1 MREKFE
7 KKIINEQGTGL
18 SLPNRITMADL
29 VANKSCKFTTGLQK
43 DNTGTYWLA
52 IADVDRPDRR
62 PPVQKNDYYV
72 VSDDIEFVN
81 GTPKGT
87 YALFRYGE
95 YVPGTY
101 DKKTGKYLL
110 RWTCDNYQPPT
121 NLISDGKL
129 TPSQQEWINNSSYI
143 KNGYSVS
150 ANTQEGC
157 SVTPFD
163 PKLCDRVDLAEIAP
177 TVFYQKGVY
186 YLYKSKTAVN
196 KRQTEEQRKI
206 VESYMSIGCTDEVP
220 LANQRNPYYEV
231 RLSQIPEFRNLF
243 DSNFVMYCPYSA
255 ITKGNRSSVIDN
267 IKNKLKMSSVTDDCQ
282 FAMTVIYDGLY
293 KLKNQYA
300 RQLDL
305 QEITY
310 LKNVLKQCAT
320 ARDERGRAF
329 NFRYKNNY
337 QELVRLGKD
346 NRASLAESKT
356 KDLTTIIREQLV
368 EAYNRKNRR
377 Y

>member
-18 SLPNRITMADL
+18 SLPNPITMADL
-29 VANKSCKFTTGLQK
+29 VANNSCKFTTGLQPT
-43 DNTGTYWLA
+43 DTGTYWLA
-52 IADVDRPDRR
+52 IADVDRPDRK
-62 PPVQKNDYYV
+62 PPVKRGDYYV
-72 VSDDIEFVN
+72 VSDDFEFVN

-87 YALFRYGE
+87 YALFRYGS

-101 DKKTGKYLL
+101 DKNTGKYLL
-110 RWTCDNYQPPT
+110 RWTCENYQPPT
-121 NLISDGKL
+121 NLISAGNL
-129 TPSQQEWINNSSYI
+129 TPAQKEWINNSRYL
-143 KNGYSVS
+143 KQGYSLS

-157 SVTPFD
+157 ITTPFD
-163 PKLCDRVDLAEIAP
+163 EKLCDRVDLAEKAP
-177 TVFYQKGVY
+177 DVFFKKGVY
-186 YLYKSKTAVN
+186 YLYKSKTALN
-196 KRQTEEQRKI
+196 QQQKEQQAQI
-206 VESYMSIGCTDEVP
+206 INSYKSLSGCTDVVP
-220 LANQRNPYYEV
+220 PATQINQYYQV
-231 RLSQIPEFRNLF
+231 I

-255 ITKGNRSSVIDN
+255 ITKGNRASVIDG
-267 IKNKLKMSSVTDDCQ
+267 IKNKLNMSSVTDDCQ

-293 KLKNQYA
+293 KRKNQYS

-329 NFRYKNNY
+329 NFKYKNNY
-337 QELVRLGKD
+337 QELVRLNKD
-346 NRASLAESKT
+346 NPASLAESKT